1 MNRRQ
6 LLVLPILAIPFIN
19 NREIIVEKGIR
30 FLSKYPKEAYYDPNP
45 KFSSLGLN
53 FKFWTERNMK
63 YTPAPLS
70 VYAQIIEE
78 QRKIGWTEWELI

>member
-1 MNRRQ
+1 MNRRH
-6 LLVLPILAIPFIN
+6 LLLLPILAIPFLN

-30 FLSKYPKEAYYDPNP
+30 FLDKYPKEVYYDPDRA
-45 KFSSLGLN
+45 FSTSSS
-53 FKFWTERNMK
+53 FFRFWTEPNMK

-78 QRKIGWTEWELI
+78 QKKLGWTEWELI